1 MTFVHFLL
9 LIHVT
14 LKFEIIKEFR
24 FRMERSWKRWST
36 RFRHYLKELGK
47 ITSCENA
54 SERWPNQKK
63 EEQVSIF
70 NKQ

>member
-24 FRMERSWKRWST
+24 FRMERS
-36 RFRHYLKELGK
+36 
-47 ITSCENA
+47 
-54 SERWPNQKK
+54 
-63 EEQVSIF
+63 
-70 NKQ
+70 